1 MDTEA
6 SYFGKLFT
14 LIQWHLTDPVNEVER
29 IRNDLVYFRTTRGTE
44 TRLWTI
50 LSRWWSF
57 TGMEGW
63 GFLPA
68 KPSTVDFQKSG
79 NFLVLRSADL
89 KEWSTVD
96 AIMNVSGSL
105 QIEYELSGASG
116 YYRIIWT
123 EREIRP

>member
-29 IRNDLVYFRTTRGTE
+29 IRNDLVYFQTTRGTE

-68 KPSTVDFQKSG
+68 KPSKGRGGGFSVYG
-79 NFLVLRSADL
+79 GLP
-89 KEWSTVD
+89 E
-96 AIMNVSGSL
+96 
-105 QIEYELSGASG
+105 
-116 YYRIIWT
+116 
-123 EREIRP
+123 ERELPGPAIR